1 MLSRFRRK
9 FGILF
14 SFGPLAVLLIIS
26 FQNATPTSAAAFEAV
41 KVSVPLECNL
51 NSTSRVFDLHQ
62 AVQRICR

>member
-14 SFGPLAVLLIIS
+14 SFGPLAALLIIS
-26 FQNATPTSAAAFEAV
+26 FQNATPTNAEAFETAKIMV
-41 KVSVPLECNL
+41 APECIL
-51 NSTSRVFDLHQ
+51 SSSSRVSNLHP